1 MESELDVARY
11 RLGSGPLEVSSIGLG
26 CWQFSQ
32 STGVAGRY
40 WGRLPRETVRQIVAV
55 SLQAGVNWFDTAEVY
70 GWGAS
75 ESELS
80 EALKY
85 HNVKPGDVVIA
96 SKWFPLFRSANSI
109 TQTIGKRLSALG
121 GFPIDLYQ
129 IHFAGSW
136 SSIERQM
143 DAMAE
148 LVHDGKIRAVGVS
161 NFSAT
166 QMRRAHAALAKRE
179 VTLTSNQVKYS
190 LLDREIEHNGVL
202 EAAKE
207 LGVSII
213 AYSPLAQGLLTGKF
227 HDNPSLIRSRPG
239 PRKLQRRFRATNLK
253 QTAPVMERLREIA
266 ARHGVRPAQIAL
278 AWVVQSQG
286 RYVVAIAGATKIRH
300 AESNAAALR
309 VRLTES
315 EIEEL
320 DRVTQ
325 RPA

>member
-1 MESELDVARY
+1 MESELVVERY
-11 RLGSGPLEVSSIGLG
+11 QLGSGPLEVSPIGLG

-32 STGVAGRY
+32 ATGVAGRY

-75 ESELS
+75 ENELS

-85 HNVKPGDVVIA
+85 QNVKPTEVVIA
-96 SKWFPLFRSANSI
+96 SKWFPLFRSAASI
-109 TQTIGKRLSALG
+109 KKTIGRRLSALG

-143 DAMAE
+143 DAMAD
-148 LVHDGKIRAVGVS
+148 LVHEGKIRAVGVS
-161 NFSAT
+161 NFSAS
-166 QMRRAHAALAKRE
+166 QMRRAHAALSKRE
-179 VTLTSNQVKYS
+179 IPLASNQVKYS

-202 EAAKE
+202 EAAQE

-239 PRKLQRRFRATNLK
+239 PRTLQKRFRESYLK
-253 QTAPVMERLREIA
+253 QSAPVIESLREIA
-266 ARHGVRPAQIAL
+266 ARHEVRPAQIAL
-278 AWVVQSQG
+278 AWVVQSPG
-286 RYVVAIAGATKIRH
+286 RQVIAIPGATKIRH

-309 VRLTES
+309 VRLSES

-320 DRVTQ
+320 NRVT
-325 RPA
+325 RG

>member
-1 MESELDVARY
+1 MESELVVERY
-11 RLGSGPLEVSSIGLG
+11 QLGSGPLEVSPIGLG

-32 STGVAGRY
+32 ATGVAGRY

-75 ESELS
+75 ENELS

-85 HNVKPGDVVIA
+85 QNVKPTEVVIA
-96 SKWFPLFRSANSI
+96 SKWFPLFRSAASI
-109 TQTIGKRLSALG
+109 KKTIGRRLSALG

-143 DAMAE
+143 DAMAD
-148 LVHDGKIRAVGVS
+148 LVHEGKIRAVGVS
-161 NFSAT
+161 NFSAS
-166 QMRRAHAALAKRE
+166 QMRRAHAALSKRE
-179 VTLTSNQVKYS
+179 IPLASNQVKYS
-190 LLDREIEHNGVL
+190 LLDRDIEHNGVL
-202 EAAKE
+202 EAAQE

-239 PRKLQRRFRATNLK
+239 PRKLQKRFRESYLK
-253 QTAPVMERLREIA
+253 QSAPVIESLREIA
-266 ARHGVRPAQIAL
+266 ARHEVRPAQIAL

-286 RYVVAIAGATKIRH
+286 RQVIAIPGATKIRH

-309 VRLTES
+309 VRLSES

-320 DRVTQ
+320 NRVT
-325 RPA
+325 RG